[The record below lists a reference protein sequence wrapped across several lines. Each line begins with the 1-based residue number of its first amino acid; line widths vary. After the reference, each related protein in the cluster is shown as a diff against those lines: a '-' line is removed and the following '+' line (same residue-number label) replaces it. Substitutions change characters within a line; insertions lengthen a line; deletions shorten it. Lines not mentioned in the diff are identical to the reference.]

1 MEDYNANR
9 GEKMAGRRI
18 DDHASFAGKGGKYPL
33 PDGNK
38 MKGFKSAEGSGH
50 VGSDYPDLSESIHRD
65 QEGSDR
71 QSKKQKMKPGHR
83 N

>member
-1 MEDYNANR
+1 MS
-9 GEKMAGRRI
+9 GRRI

-50 VGSDYPDLSESIHRD
+50 VGSEYHDTSEEIMQD
-65 QEGSDR
+65 QEKGD
-71 QSKKQKMKPGHR
+71 SKAKSHKMKPGYR
-83 N
+83 Y